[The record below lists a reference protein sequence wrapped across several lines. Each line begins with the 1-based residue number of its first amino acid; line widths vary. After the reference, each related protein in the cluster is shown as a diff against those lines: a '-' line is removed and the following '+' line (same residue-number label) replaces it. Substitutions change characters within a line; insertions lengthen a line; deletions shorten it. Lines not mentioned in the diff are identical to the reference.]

1 MENQFGK
8 MLIIVEVCV
17 MYLDVFILYS
27 LLLFMCDNLPKQNKL
42 KGKEWAAELKERQEE
57 QMETASKEHHG
68 VPRTSLELPA
78 QRNSQITPPHPVLV
92 AN

>member
-27 LLLFMCDNLPKQNKL
+27 LLLFMCDNLPKQNKT
-42 KGKEWAAELKERQEE
+42 KQ
-57 QMETASKEHHG
+57 T
-68 VPRTSLELPA
+68 
-78 QRNSQITPPHPVLV
+78 
-92 AN
+92 

>member
-1 MENQFGK
+1 
-8 MLIIVEVCV
+8 
-17 MYLDVFILYS
+17 MYLYSTLYFC
-27 LLLFMCDNLPKQNKL
+27 LCVTICQNKTKQNKL

-78 QRNSQITPPHPVLV
+78 QRNSQVTPPHPVLV

>member
-1 MENQFGK
+1 
-8 MLIIVEVCV
+8 
-17 MYLDVFILYS
+17 
-27 LLLFMCDNLPKQNKL
+27 MCDVLGCIYTLLSTFVYVWQFAKTKQNKL